1 MRKSKSFV
9 LPEDI
14 RTILYNFS
22 KSYCCPGF
30 LNKRARLIL
39 LAADGLN
46 NKEIASM
53 INVHPNTVKL
63 WRNRFAAELTR
74 LTDISKNSS
83 SDLKDAV
90 IDVLSDLMRSGTPL
104 TIPAD
109 VRLKIQILACQNPE
123 DYGFE
128 VSHWSLSL
136 LQHALI
142 NEQIISSISIGA
154 IYHILMSAD
163 IKPWKIRYY
172 LHSKEKY
179 ESYETYSEKIRK
191 INDLYA
197 NAQAMEEENTLVYS
211 TDEMTCIQ
219 AKEHQY
225 PDKPTLPGKD
235 ARMDFNYIRHDTT
248 TLIGFFSVQ
257 NGQVF
262 EPFLND
268 TRTDEDFVEALSK
281 VIDANPDK
289 NHCFVLDNLNT
300 HRSEALV
307 RYIAEEIGYEGDL
320 GKKGVRGILKN
331 MESRAEFLSDESH
344 RIRFYYVP
352 IHCSWMNQIEIWFG
366 IINRRLLKRKSYTS
380 VEELKNSIRN
390 YIHQYNELFA
400 HPYKWTYKDV
410 PTVNDYTVEDLLGV
424 SVA

>member
-1 MRKSKSFV
+1 
-9 LPEDI
+9 
-14 RTILYNFS
+14 
-22 KSYCCPGF
+22 
-30 LNKRARLIL
+30 
-39 LAADGLN
+39 
-46 NKEIASM
+46 M

-90 IDVLSDLMRSGTPL
+90 IDVLSDLTRSGAPL

>member
-1 MRKSKSFV
+1 
-9 LPEDI
+9 
-14 RTILYNFS
+14 
-22 KSYCCPGF
+22 
-30 LNKRARLIL
+30 
-39 LAADGLN
+39 
-46 NKEIASM
+46 M

-90 IDVLSDLMRSGTPL
+90 IDVLSDLTRSGAPL

-154 IYHILMSAD
+154 IYHILMSAE
-163 IKPWKIRYY
+163 IKPWRIRYY

>member
-1 MRKSKSFV
+1 
-9 LPEDI
+9 
-14 RTILYNFS
+14 
-22 KSYCCPGF
+22 
-30 LNKRARLIL
+30 
-39 LAADGLN
+39 
-46 NKEIASM
+46 
-53 INVHPNTVKL
+53 
-63 WRNRFAAELTR
+63 
-74 LTDISKNSS
+74 
-83 SDLKDAV
+83 
-90 IDVLSDLMRSGTPL
+90 
-104 TIPAD
+104 
-109 VRLKIQILACQNPE
+109 
-123 DYGFE
+123 
-128 VSHWSLSL
+128 
-136 LQHALI
+136 
-142 NEQIISSISIGA
+142 
-154 IYHILMSAD
+154 MSAD

-344 RIRFYYVP
+344 PIRFYYVP

-380 VEELKNSIRN
+380 VEEMKNSIRN

>member
-1 MRKSKSFV
+1 MRNSKAIV
-9 LPEDI
+9 LSEDI
-14 RTILYNFS
+14 KTILSNFS
-22 KSYCCPGF
+22 KSYCSPGF
-30 LNKRARLIL
+30 LSKRAKLIL
-39 LAADGLN
+39 LAADGYN
-46 NKEIASM
+46 NNEIAA
-53 INVHPNTVKL
+53 ILDVHSNTVRL
-63 WRNRFAAELTR
+63 WRNRFVSELTR
-74 LTDISKNSS
+74 ITDIGKKSS
-83 SDLKDAV
+83 SDLKDAL
-90 IDVLSDLMRSGTPL
+90 IDVLSDYKRPGAPL

-128 VSHWSLSL
+128 ASHWSLSL
-136 LQHALI
+136 LQRALI
-142 NEQIISSISIGA
+142 NENIICNISIGA
-154 IYHILMSAD
+154 IYHILMSAE

-179 ESYETYSEKIRK
+179 ESYETYSEKIQK
-191 INDLYA
+191 INELYA
-197 NAQAMEEENTLVYS
+197 NAGAMEEDTLIYS
-211 TDEMTCIQ
+211 TDEMTYIQ
-219 AKEHQY
+219 AKEHEF

-235 ARMDFNYIRHDTT
+235 ARMDFNYIRHNTT
-248 TLIGFFSVQ
+248 TLIGFFNVQ

-262 EPFLND
+262 EPFLNG
-268 TRTDEDFVEALSK
+268 TRTDEDFVEAISK

-289 NHCFVLDNLNT
+289 KHCFVLDNLNT

-307 RYIAEEIGYEGDL
+307 RYVAEEIGFEGDL

-331 MESRAEFLSDESH
+331 MESRAKFLSDAAH
-344 RIRFYYVP
+344 PIQFYYVP

-380 VEELKNSIRN
+380 VEELENSIRN
-390 YIHQYNELFA
+390 YIRQYNEMFA

-410 PTVNDYTVEDLLGV
+410 PKVKEYTVEELLGV